1 MCVCVCVSVCPDVR
15 YARPHLWTDFF
26 ETWQGGTW
34 AFWAP
39 AKLYGDDV
47 TSGSVTSHGRE
58 RDDPPLRKPSMRH
71 ISPSTVQTAG
81 RIPTKLDMRTE
92 YHLQSDL
99 ELFAMTSLSVM

>member
-1 MCVCVCVSVCPDVR
+1 MKNDCLEKGNRTGGSASLIYKCEFVCLSVCVSVCPDVR
-15 YARPHLWTDFF
+15 YARPHLGTDFF

-58 RDDPPLRKPSMRH
+58 RDDPPL
-71 ISPSTVQTAG
+71 
-81 RIPTKLDMRTE
+81 
-92 YHLQSDL
+92 
-99 ELFAMTSLSVM
+99 